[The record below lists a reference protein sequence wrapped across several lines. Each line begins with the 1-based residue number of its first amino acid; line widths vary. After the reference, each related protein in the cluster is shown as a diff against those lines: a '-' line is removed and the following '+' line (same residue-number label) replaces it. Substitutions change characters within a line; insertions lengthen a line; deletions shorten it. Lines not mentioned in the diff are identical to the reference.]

1 MLRDFYASLMPIK
14 TMSIDMRQWGWR
26 LFILDYQRFN
36 HFASAKNIVGIMLK
50 LLIFSM
56 VLSLSKEEVVSSD
69 KDSGAC
75 LRT

>member
-1 MLRDFYASLMPIK
+1 
-14 TMSIDMRQWGWR
+14 
-26 LFILDYQRFN
+26 
-36 HFASAKNIVGIMLK
+36 MLK